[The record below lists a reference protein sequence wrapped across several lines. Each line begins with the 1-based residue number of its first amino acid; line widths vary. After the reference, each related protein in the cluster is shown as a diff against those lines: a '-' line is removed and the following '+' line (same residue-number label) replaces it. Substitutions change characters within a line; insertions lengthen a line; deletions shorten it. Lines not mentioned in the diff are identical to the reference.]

1 MLRAADGVCV
11 VYTKAMWKK
20 NLNSEKSAV
29 RMKSALSI
37 SHRDVGCAE
46 RSEKD
51 RLLVSTCAGDYF
63 MLSWLKVS
71 LSSGLSQD
79 NVLRC

>member
-1 MLRAADGVCV
+1 
-11 VYTKAMWKK
+11 
-20 NLNSEKSAV
+20 
-29 RMKSALSI
+29 MKSALSI
-37 SHRDVGCAE
+37 SYGDVGCAE

-51 RLLVSTCAGDYF
+51 RLLVRIGGGDYF

-71 LSSGLSQD
+71 LSRSGLSQD